1 MTKRAKYDSVINNLQ
16 IALRN
21 EREAK
26 QIGDDRAL
34 AIWSVE
40 VDFLLEQKKKK
51 LPQTCNGLHTKQTL
65 FTMPKCYIVVL
76 SDLKYVVSLIQ
87 INEWS
92 LKSNVFFP
100 PLCVRYCTL
109 ATN

>member
-40 VDFLLEQKKKK
+40 VDFLLEQKKKNYRRHVTVCIPNK
-51 LPQTCNGLHTKQTL
+51 LCSLCPSATLWCGL
-65 FTMPKCYIVVL
+65 I
-76 SDLKYVVSLIQ
+76 
-87 INEWS
+87 
-92 LKSNVFFP
+92 
-100 PLCVRYCTL
+100 
-109 ATN
+109 